1 MNNVLHELF
10 SEKISDEAAHHIVN
24 FLYNL
29 TWAIESFYV
38 GEIMRHKKSII
49 ESSNKSDAMFDPD
62 PPF

>member
-10 SEKISDEAAHHIVN
+10 SEKISDEAAYHIVN
-24 FLYNL
+24 FLYNI

-38 GEIMRHKKSII
+38 GEIMRYKKSII
-49 ESSNKSDAMFDPD
+49 ESSNRSDAMFDTE

>member
-10 SEKISDEAAHHIVN
+10 SEKISDEAAYHIVN
-24 FLYNL
+24 FLYNI

-38 GEIMRHKKSII
+38 GEIMRYKKSIF
-49 ESSNKSDAMFDPD
+49 ESSNRSDAMFDTE

>member
-10 SEKISDEAAHHIVN
+10 SEKISDEAAYHIVN
-24 FLYNL
+24 FLYNI

-38 GEIMRHKKSII
+38 GEIMRYKKSII
-49 ESSNKSDAMFDPD
+49 DSSNRSNETLDSD

>member
-10 SEKISDEAAHHIVN
+10 SEKISDEAAYHIVN
-24 FLYNL
+24 FLYNI

-38 GEIMRHKKSII
+38 GEIMRYKKSIM
-49 ESSNKSDAMFDPD
+49 ESSNRTDVMFDTD

>member
-1 MNNVLHELF
+1 MNNILHELF

-29 TWAIESFYV
+29 TWAIESFYI
-38 GEIMRHKKSII
+38 GEIMRHKKSSI
-49 ESSNKSDAMFDPD
+49 ESSNRSSGILDPD

>member
-10 SEKISDEAAHHIVN
+10 SEKISDEAAYHIVN
-24 FLYNL
+24 FLYNI

-38 GEIMRHKKSII
+38 GEIMRYKKSIM
-49 ESSNKSDAMFDPD
+49 ESSNRTDVIFDTD